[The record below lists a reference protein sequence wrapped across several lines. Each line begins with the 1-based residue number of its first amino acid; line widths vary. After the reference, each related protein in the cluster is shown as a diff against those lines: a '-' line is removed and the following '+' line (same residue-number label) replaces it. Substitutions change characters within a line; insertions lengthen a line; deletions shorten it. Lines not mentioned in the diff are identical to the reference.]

1 MKQSIVIFTHLPKQV
16 VDCICKDVLEFDEKF
31 ETAGI
36 GANGE
41 KSLTKKV
48 RDCQVSPIP
57 EEHWISGF
65 IWHYV
70 MIANKKNFL
79 FDINCIDSGSLQY
92 LEYKSGQHYTWHS
105 DECLLT
111 RYEQETKI
119 VRSTDPYKDSR
130 FNDLI
135 NNSLSVSR
143 KISFSLQLS
152 NPDEYEGGELQ
163 IMDYNGKPFFCPKER
178 GTLVLFDSRSKHRV
192 RKVKTGIRKS
202 IVGWVIGNQ
211 WK

>member
-1 MKQSIVIFTHLPKQV
+1 MKQAISIFTDLPEKV
-16 VDCICKDVLEFDEKF
+16 VDCICEDVLKFDERF
-31 ETAGI
+31 ETAAV
-36 GANGE
+36 GANGQIA
-41 KSLTKKV
+41 LTKKI

-57 EEHWISGF
+57 QEHWICGF
-65 IWHYV
+65 ISHYV
-70 MIANKKNFL
+70 MLANKKNFL
-79 FDINCIDSGSLQY
+79 FDIDGIDSGSLQY
-92 LEYKSGQHYTWHS
+92 LEYKKGQHYVWHS
-105 DECLLT
+105 DECFST
-111 RYEQETKI
+111 RYEQETDF
-119 VRSTDPYKDSR
+119 VSSTEPYQDSR

-152 NPDEYEGGELQ
+152 DPDEYEGGELQ
-163 IMDYNGKPFFCPKER
+163 IMDYNGKPFFCPQKR

-192 RKVKTGIRKS
+192 RKVKNGIRKS